1 MVEILIIYLLTGML
15 AGFVSGLFGVG
26 GAFTM
31 APALIITM
39 TLQGIHDSHIM
50 HLTIGTSLAV
60 MTITSAYISVL
71 RYRAGDLNLKLM
83 IRFTPFIIAGA
94 LGGSLIGDALPGL
107 VLRYVFIG
115 FLILSIIHG
124 LAKKSSSNKLHNG
137 NIALMKGFWL
147 WVYGT
152 TAGLTGSLLGPGP
165 AIVIA
170 PFLRNANFPMHQIAA
185 ISSSLAGIIGL
196 AATLGYVYGG
206 FNESGLPTLSLGYL
220 YLPAFAGLITGAL
233 IGSPIGVSTSHKI
246 QDGLLHK
253 LFIGYLSFILLVM
266 LIQSH

>member
-1 MVEILIIYLLTGML
+1 ML

-71 RYRAGDLNLKLM
+71 RYRAGALNLKLM
-83 IRFTPFIIAGA
+83 IRVATFIIAGA

-115 FLILSIIHG
+115 FHEFTSLSI
-124 LAKKSSSNKLHNG
+124 
-137 NIALMKGFWL
+137 
-147 WVYGT
+147 
-152 TAGLTGSLLGPGP
+152 P
-165 AIVIA
+165 
-170 PFLRNANFPMHQIAA
+170 
-185 ISSSLAGIIGL
+185 
-196 AATLGYVYGG
+196 
-206 FNESGLPTLSLGYL
+206 
-220 YLPAFAGLITGAL
+220 
-233 IGSPIGVSTSHKI
+233 
-246 QDGLLHK
+246 
-253 LFIGYLSFILLVM
+253 
-266 LIQSH
+266 